1 MIALM
6 CLGYSKDEGKDVE
19 YWKSQLQLHQKCIDI
34 PKALVLEVIENLS
47 KKGVNVRE
55 IEQQTQATEDRIA
68 ELDKRLED
76 LPETKRILL
85 VQYQKEKHE
94 QLKANAQQGIIKDRA
109 IENTSLFAVN
119 NTNNIS

>member
-1 MIALM
+1 M
-6 CLGYSKDEGKDVE
+6 
-19 YWKSQLQLHQKCIDI
+19 
-34 PKALVLEVIENLS
+34 EVIENLS

-94 QLKANAQQGIIKDRA
+94 QLKANA
-109 IENTSLFAVN
+109 
-119 NTNNIS
+119 